1 MDDFIKNE
9 ILSKIL
15 KNIPPEE
22 AMKIFGITK
31 QSFTA
36 TPLKFEAMNLSQD
49 DIEAFAKK
57 LANTPCNC
65 EQCSCED
72 DEDDIPADVLAQTI
86 VVLVSLGCAL
96 PEGLVEAWN
105 EGCEE

>member
-9 ILSKIL
+9 ILSKIF
-15 KNIPPEE
+15 KNIPPED

-31 QSFTA
+31 QGFTA
-36 TPLKFEAMNLSQD
+36 IPLKFEGKHLSQD

-57 LANTPCNC
+57 LADTPCNC
-65 EQCSCED
+65 EHCSCED

-86 VVLVSLGCAL
+86 VVLVSLGCEL
-96 PEGLVEAWN
+96 PSGLISAWN
-105 EGCEE
+105 ERCEE